1 MKESIEEELE
11 ILVDKSNKILK
22 GLSIKLDKV
31 YKAHIERIGTETEK
45 KIQALNELQKE
56 DENRYESYYNRKT
69 IIDYLIYINLA
80 ITLILFFIII
90 YIQFFKK

>member
-1 MKESIEEELE
+1 MKE
-11 ILVDKSNKILK
+11 KPTNKILK

-31 YKAHIERIGTETEK
+31 YKVHIERIGTETE
-45 KIQALNELQKE
+45 ALNELQKE
-56 DENRYESYYNRKT
+56 AENRCEGYYNRKT

-80 ITLILFFIII
+80 ITPILFFIII